1 MKSKLVSLS
10 ERDIIV
16 RGALEDP
23 TVAACLL
30 SNCLTTETAE
40 DTDMTKNFIL
50 SVPEVTS
57 IQKKTFSKKVKS
69 FENYL
74 FFIFIFYFYFLFF
87 IFYLLF
93 FIFYFSLTF
102 KRPHF

>member
-30 SNCLTTETAE
+30 SNCLTTSIAE
-40 DTDMTKNFIL
+40 NTGMKKNFIL
-50 SVPEVTS
+50 SVPEVSSLQQIT
-57 IQKKTFSKKVKS
+57 IPQKVRK
-69 FENYL
+69 
-74 FFIFIFYFYFLFF
+74 
-87 IFYLLF
+87 
-93 FIFYFSLTF
+93 
-102 KRPHF
+102 

>member
-30 SNCLTTETAE
+30 SNCLTTEIAE
-40 DTDMTKNFIL
+40 DTDMKKNLIL
-50 SVPEVTS
+50 SVPEVTGF
-57 IQKKTFSKKVKS
+57 QQRTFSQKVR
-69 FENYL
+69 E
-74 FFIFIFYFYFLFF
+74 
-87 IFYLLF
+87 
-93 FIFYFSLTF
+93 
-102 KRPHF
+102 